1 MQKSQMLGINL
12 AGSNYCT
19 KTTSNLAGSNY
30 SPKTTSEVINNNL
43 SDYLVKSKH
52 GKELQTALYH
62 QNYVVFRVPKRG
74 GSTPQNPP
82 LDAPLLTA
90 LDLTNFGFNRH

>member
-1 MQKSQMLGINL
+1 MLGKNL
-12 AGSNYCT
+12 AGLNYCA

-43 SDYLVKSKH
+43 RDYVVKSKH
-52 GKELQTALYH
+52 GKELQTAIYQ

-74 GSTPQNPP
+74 VRPPETP
-82 LDAPLLTA
+82 LWM
-90 LDLTNFGFNRH
+90 RHC